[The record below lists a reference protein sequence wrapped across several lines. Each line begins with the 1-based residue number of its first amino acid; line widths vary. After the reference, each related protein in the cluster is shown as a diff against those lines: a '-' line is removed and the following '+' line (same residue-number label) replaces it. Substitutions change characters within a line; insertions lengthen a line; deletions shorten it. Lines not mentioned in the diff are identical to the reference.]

1 MSLKE
6 LRREIRREG
15 ARVTHEVVEVTE
27 SLLFLVAWAVLL
39 RRDRRE

>member
-6 LRREIRREG
+6 LRRES
-15 ARVTHEVVEVTE
+15 ARVSHEVVEVTE

-39 RRDRRE
+39 RRDRRARGR